1 MTKYL
6 LLAFFACMSVQSI
19 AQTQPILEQNPP
31 SLRWFQ
37 IRTPK
42 FRIIFPEGME
52 HEAQRTANTMETV
65 YSPVSATLQREP
77 RPISIILQNQTA
89 ISNGFVTIT
98 PRHSEFFTL
107 PPQDYALLGTND
119 WIDLLA
125 VHEFRHVVQYD
136 KALRGLSKI
145 FYYLF
150 GGSGL
155 AVTANLA
162 VPGWYWEGDAVGTE
176 TALTTSGRG
185 RIPAFYLDF
194 RTFLL
199 TKGPYSYQK
208 AYLGS
213 YRDYITGYYNR
224 YKLGYFMTSHVKRKY
239 GPDAWSN
246 VLNRT
251 YDFPFWPFVFSR
263 SIKKEL
269 GLRVQDVYDSTMLE
283 MKGIWEKQ
291 LENLPVTEAT
301 TKANGRNRVYTS
313 YEFPQFLSD
322 GRILAQKSGLADVE
336 TFVILGDSSR
346 KREEKVFVPGYI
358 NDSGMLSVVNDKL
371 VWSESAFDPRW
382 SMRDYTVIK
391 TYDIKNNKLKQIT
404 HKTRLSAPALSPDG
418 SKIAAVQVSVNN
430 EYNLVI
436 LDATTGER
444 LNKLNNPDNNFYLMP
459 RWSPDGKQMVA
470 VVLNRKG
477 KTIQLI
483 DVATGNSQDVIPYN
497 VMNIAHPVMYGN
509 YIYFNSPFNGIDN
522 IYAVNITTGQQYQV
536 TSRKFGAYNPAVS
549 PDGKTIAFNDFTQN
563 GFRIAT
569 MPNDTTQWTPLN
581 QVEDRT
587 IDYHEPLIEQ
597 EGNRNI
603 VADIPG
609 KKYEINKYN
618 KFRHIFNPYSWSPL
632 AASGDNSVT
641 LSITSQDLLNTALA
655 NIGVGYDGNER
666 TGSFFTRLSYQG
678 FYPILDAEFETTAR
692 NTGVTVRRQGQED
705 TVVRDIWRE
714 QILSAGFRLPFN
726 FTHSRF
732 SESLNLSAHTNIS
745 NVSDRMVENRNGLL
759 HSMRYSLSYQRLHKR
774 SIRDI
779 NPKWGQTLAIYYRN
793 TPFGG
798 DFKSE
803 LFAVQGNLLF
813 PGLMK
818 HHSFRLRAGYQTE
831 MPSVYPFSTPLTFT
845 RGYSYV
851 SHKEYYNGSVEYRF
865 PLFNPD
871 WAIGKWLYFKRFKG
885 NAFFDYGTGKTG
897 DRTLEYRSIGFDLS
911 TEFHFMRL
919 FVPFELGI
927 RSIYFPLTNTWS
939 FQSLVLEVGF

>member
-1 MTKYL
+1 MKKHL
-6 LLAFFACMSVQSI
+6 LIIIFAFFTGDI
-19 AQTQPILEQNPP
+19 FAQTQPILEQNP
-31 SLRWFQ
+31 SHLRWFQ

-52 HEAQRTANTMETV
+52 QEAQRTANTMEAV
-65 YSPVSATLQREP
+65 YKPVSVTLQKEP

-125 VHEFRHVVQYD
+125 VHEFRHVVQYE
-136 KALRGLSKI
+136 KALRGLSKV

-150 GGSGL
+150 GGNGL
-155 AVTANLA
+155 AVIANLS
-162 VPGWYWEGDAVGTE
+162 VPGWYWEGDAIGTE
-176 TALTTSGRG
+176 TALTSSGRG

-199 TKGPYSYQK
+199 TKGPFTYQK

-213 YRDYITGYYNR
+213 YKDYITGYYNR

-239 GPDAWSN
+239 GPEAWSN
-246 VLNRT
+246 VLDQT

-283 MKGIWEKQ
+283 MRGIWEGQ
-291 LENLPVTEAT
+291 LKNLPVTEAAT
-301 TKANGRNRVYTS
+301 LATGPNRVYTS
-313 YEFPQFLSD
+313 YEYPQYLSD

-336 TFVILGDSSR
+336 TFVILGDSSE
-346 KREEKVFVPGYI
+346 KIEERVFVPGYI
-358 NDSGMLSVVNDKL
+358 NDSGMLSVVNDKV

-382 SMRDYTVIK
+382 GMRDYTVIK
-391 TYDIKNNKLKQIT
+391 TYDIRNNKLEQLT
-404 HKTRLSAPALSPDG
+404 RRTRLSAPSLSPDG
-418 SKIAAVQVSVNN
+418 TQISAVQVSLNN

-436 LDATTGER
+436 LNSKTGEEVR
-444 LNKLNNPDNNFYLMP
+444 KINNPDNNFYIMP
-459 RWSPDGKQMVA
+459 RWSPDGKQIVV

-483 DVATGNSQDVIPYN
+483 DVATGNSQDVISYN
-497 VMNIAHPVMYGN
+497 TMNIAHPVMFGN
-509 YIYFNSPFNGIDN
+509 YIYFNSPYNGIDN
-522 IYAVNITTGQQYQV
+522 IYSVNITTGEHYQV
-536 TSRKFGAYNPAVS
+536 TSRKFGAFNPAIS
-549 PDGKTIAFNDFTQN
+549 PDGKTIAFNDFTEN

-569 MPNDTTQWTPLN
+569 MPNDTTKWTPLN
-581 QVEDRT
+581 QVEDRN
-587 IDYHEPLIEQ
+587 IDYHQPLTQQ
-597 EGNRNI
+597 EGNQNVVANI
-603 VADIPG
+603 PV
-609 KKYEINKYN
+609 KKYQINKFN
-618 KFRHIFNPYSWSPL
+618 RFRHIFNPYSWSPL
-632 AASGDNSVT
+632 ASSGDNSITV
-641 LSITSQDLLNTALA
+641 SISSQDLLNTALA
-655 NIGVGYDGNER
+655 DIGVGYDGNER

-678 FYPILDAEFETTAR
+678 FYPVLDAEFETTAR
-692 NTGVTVRRQGQED
+692 NTGVTIRRQDQAD
-705 TVVRDIWRE
+705 TVVQDRWRE
-714 QILSAGFRLPFN
+714 QILSAGARLPFN

-732 SESLNLSAHTNIS
+732 AESLNISAYTTVS
-745 NVSDRMVENRNGLL
+745 NVVDRMVENRNGLL
-759 HSMRYSLSYQRLHKR
+759 HAMRYSLNYQRLHKR

-779 NPKWGQTLAIYYRN
+779 NPRWGQTLGIHYRH

-818 HHSFRLRAGYQTE
+818 HHSLRLRAGYQRE
-831 MPSVYPFSTPLTFT
+831 MSSAYPFGSPLVFT
-845 RGYSYV
+845 RGYNYV
-851 SHKEYYNGSVEYRF
+851 SHRLYYNGSVEYRL

-871 WAIGKWLYFKRFKG
+871 WAVGKWLYFKRFKG
-885 NAFFDYGTGKTG
+885 NAFFDYGTGHTG
-897 DRTLEYRSIGFDLS
+897 DRTLHYRSIGLDLS

-919 FVPFELGI
+919 FVPFEIGL
-927 RSIYFPLTNTWS
+927 RSIYFPLTNKWS